1 MPSWQRDLV
10 SVEPAAHDPEAIGS
24 GGIHA
29 IADRLPTAFTTRQ
42 QPVYRQIIGYIPSN
56 VIPALVSVLMIYA
69 YTRLLSPQAFGSYS
83 YVFSAVLLLQTSLF
97 YALPIALMRF
107 FPGAALAGRQDGLLK
122 ETYVVF
128 YAMGLAVVAIGI
140 AASFVLPLPPEYRAA
155 AWLAMPMLLFRSL
168 VQLNQAV
175 NRSANRMGRFNTIEC
190 LHAVLGFGIGIAA
203 LFVIGHGPEAIV
215 LGLTLAAVVCSALD
229 IKLLVSPLR
238 RGAGPLDRAELLK
251 LVEYAS
257 PLVAVAA
264 TSMIL
269 QNSDRFL
276 IGSLAGAGML
286 GIYAVAYNLVERPT
300 TLICSSISTA
310 TFPLVVQV
318 LEHGGREAARIQAGR
333 NGIALLAV
341 TLPACVGL
349 ALTAD
354 YIAASL
360 VGPDFREGVAG
371 LIPIMS
377 FTALARGLRAHFI
390 DHAFH
395 LSGRPLLMLWTYGPA
410 TVLNIAL
417 NIYVVP
423 RYGMMGA
430 AWTALVCQGA
440 TALGGWFL
448 GTSLFP
454 VWLPPGQV
462 AACILAVV
470 PMSAALMLL
479 RFPLDWAGLSAAISL
494 GGGLYLVSA
503 AALNVGGVR
512 SEGLK
517 ALRARLRTG
526 IPALMD

>member
-1 MPSWQRDLV
+1 
-10 SVEPAAHDPEAIGS
+10 
-24 GGIHA
+24 
-29 IADRLPTAFTTRQ
+29 
-42 QPVYRQIIGYIPSN
+42 VYRQIIGYVPSN

-69 YTRLLSPQAFGSYS
+69 YTRLLSPEAFGSYS
-83 YVFSAVLLLQTSLF
+83 YVFSAVLVLQTSLF

-107 FPGAALAGRQDGLLK
+107 FPAASLAGRRDGLLK
-122 ETYVVF
+122 EAYLVF
-128 YAMGLAVVAIGI
+128 YGMSLLVVAIGV
-140 AASFVLPLPPEYRAA
+140 AASFLLPLPAEYRVA

-175 NRSANRMGRFNTIEC
+175 NRSANLMGRFNTIEC
-190 LHAVLGFGIGIAA
+190 FHAVLGFGLGLAGLYI
-203 LFVIGHGPEAIV
+203 LGHGPEAII
-215 LGLTLAAVVCSALD
+215 LGLTLAAVVCAAFD
-229 IKLLVSPLR
+229 VKLLASPFR
-238 RGAGPLDRAELLK
+238 RTAGPLDRGELLR
-251 LVEYAS
+251 LVEYS
-257 PLVAVAA
+257 WPLVAVAA

-286 GIYAVAYNLVERPT
+286 GIFAVAYNLVERPT

-318 LEHGGREAARIQAGR
+318 LEHQGREAARIQAGR

-354 YIAASL
+354 YVAASL
-360 VGPDFREGVAG
+360 VGPDFRQGVAA

-410 TVLNIAL
+410 TIVNIAMNL
-417 NIYVVP
+417 YVVP

-430 AWTALVCQGA
+430 AWTALFCQGA
-440 TALGGWFL
+440 TVVGGWFL

-454 VWLPPGQV
+454 IWLPLGQAV
-462 AACILAVV
+462 TCVLAVI
-470 PMSAALMLL
+470 PMSAALVLI
-479 RFPLDWAGLSAAISL
+479 RFPLDWSGLFAAVGL
-494 GGGLYLVSA
+494 GGAVYLVSA
-503 AALNVGGVR
+503 AALDVGGAR
-512 SEGLK
+512 SIGLK
-517 ALRARLRTG
+517 ALRARLRAKV
-526 IPALMD
+526 PA